1 MHGHIFYIIKGTR
14 RFLTRLK
21 KWQPV
26 KKYCNHYA
34 FVISLCICLL
44 NCHSVHSSAKNC
56 IRIFGSEL
64 LCTRINLVCLCF
76 FNQKCYTT
84 HMCFSEKKHIDFFPS
99 LFTGVSAWRRC
110 RPLAASCSG
119 SLRQHRFM
127 IGAGAPRQ

>member
-1 MHGHIFYIIKGTR
+1 MVLSSCLAYHCILSQRKKTQFAYFFPIVYQFIIFLPIAGDDSQQDACSSVFNMHGHIFYIIKGTR

-56 IRIFGSEL
+56 IRIFGFEL

-76 FNQKCYTT
+76 F
-84 HMCFSEKKHIDFFPS
+84 
-99 LFTGVSAWRRC
+99 
-110 RPLAASCSG
+110 
-119 SLRQHRFM
+119 
-127 IGAGAPRQ
+127 

>member
-1 MHGHIFYIIKGTR
+1 MVLSSCLTFCPKERRRSSPISSLSFYQFIIFLPIAGDDSQQDACSSVFDMHGHIFYVKGTR

-34 FVISLCICLL
+34 FVISLRVCLL

-56 IRIFGSEL
+56 IRIFGFEL

-76 FNQKCYTT
+76 F
-84 HMCFSEKKHIDFFPS
+84 
-99 LFTGVSAWRRC
+99 
-110 RPLAASCSG
+110 
-119 SLRQHRFM
+119 
-127 IGAGAPRQ
+127 